1 MKFWPSRHAI
11 KKLFQNTGGKLMI
24 SKTWSRKPI
33 AACVAVA
40 VLSVYSMVVLASPA
54 AKAPSGELSVSGQ
67 VTINGESVVSGTVFS
82 DSLIATAEKS
92 SATVSLS
99 KLGRVELA
107 PNSGLKLA
115 FTDNAVMG
123 MLENGSANVS
133 TLAGNSVSFTTKDG
147 TVVVDGSQTTS
158 FTVKVVNGVTSL
170 TTHSGV
176 AELRTGGSVK
186 HVAAGESATAGTP
199 QGGSGDDDD
208 DLSSGE
214 TFALIALGA
223 GAIAAIL
230 WATMHGNDINVG
242 GNAVVIS
249 PAK

>member
-1 MKFWPSRHAI
+1 
-11 KKLFQNTGGKLMI
+11 MI

-33 AACVAVA
+33 AACLAVA

-54 AKAPSGELSVSGQ
+54 AKASGELSVSGQ
-67 VTINGESVVSGTVFS
+67 VTVNGENVISGTVFS
-82 DSLIATAEKS
+82 ESLIVTAEKS
-92 SATVSLS
+92 SATVNLS

-107 PNSGLKLA
+107 PNSGMTLS
-115 FTDNAVMG
+115 FTEKTVSG
-123 MLENGSANVS
+123 LLQNGSANVS
-133 TLAGNSVSFTTKDG
+133 TLAGNSVNFTTKDG
-147 TVVVDGSQTTS
+147 VVTVDGSQTTS

-199 QGGSGDDDD
+199 KDGSGDDDD
-208 DLSSGE
+208 DLTSGE
-214 TFALIALGA
+214 TFALVALGA

-230 WATMHGNDINVG
+230 WATMHGNDVNFG
-242 GNAVVIS
+242 GGAVVVS

>member
-1 MKFWPSRHAI
+1 MEFWPSRHAI

-67 VTINGESVVSGTVFS
+67 VTINGEKVVSGTVFS

-92 SATVSLS
+92 SATVNLS
-99 KLGRVELA
+99 KLGSVELA
-107 PNSGLKLA
+107 PNSGLKLS
-115 FTDNAVMG
+115 FTDKAVSG
-123 MLENGSANVS
+123 LLESGSANVS

-147 TVVVDGSQTTS
+147 VVAVDGSQTTS

-176 AELRTGGSVK
+176 AELRTAGSVK
-186 HVAAGESATAGTP
+186 HVAAGESASAGTKD
-199 QGGSGDDDD
+199 GSGDDDD
-208 DLSSGE
+208 DLTSGE
-214 TFALIALGA
+214 TFALVALGA

-230 WATMHGNDINVG
+230 WATLHDNDVNFG

>member
-1 MKFWPSRHAI
+1 
-11 KKLFQNTGGKLMI
+11 MI

-40 VLSVYSMVVLASPA
+40 ILSVYSMVVLASPA
-54 AKAPSGELSVSGQ
+54 AKASSGELSVSGQ
-67 VTINGESVVSGTVFS
+67 VTVNGENVVSGTVFS
-82 DSLIATAEKS
+82 ESLIATAEKS
-92 SATVSLS
+92 SATVNLS

-107 PNSGLKLA
+107 PSSGLKLS
-115 FTDNAVMG
+115 FTENSVNG
-123 MLENGSANVS
+123 LLENGSANVS
-133 TLAGNSVSFTTKDG
+133 TLAGNSVNFTTKDG
-147 TVVVDGSQTTS
+147 MVLVDGSQTTS

-199 QGGSGDDDD
+199 NPQAGDDDD
-208 DLSSGE
+208 DLTSGE
-214 TFALIALGA
+214 TFALVALGA

-230 WATMHGNDINVG
+230 WATLHDNDVNFG
-242 GNAVVIS
+242 GGATVVS